1 MTTVRVRSLYSKF
14 FFESS
19 TFKGRQ
25 FYKMSRHKAGKFKKT
40 QVITIPPQELE
51 DFKNFLKL
59 ILVELQSS
67 PPLVTLKE
75 YDIDSKFPE
84 EEEEEEFP
92 KEDEEIEDV

>member
-1 MTTVRVRSLYSKF
+1 MQVRVRSLYSKF

-25 FYKMSRHKAGKFKKT
+25 FYKMARHQGGKFKKT
-40 QVITIPPQELE
+40 QIITIPPQELE
-51 DFKNFLKL
+51 DFRNFLKL
-59 ILVELQSS
+59 VLVELQSS
-67 PPLVTLKE
+67 PVLITPKE
-75 YDIDSKFPE
+75 YDTDNKFP